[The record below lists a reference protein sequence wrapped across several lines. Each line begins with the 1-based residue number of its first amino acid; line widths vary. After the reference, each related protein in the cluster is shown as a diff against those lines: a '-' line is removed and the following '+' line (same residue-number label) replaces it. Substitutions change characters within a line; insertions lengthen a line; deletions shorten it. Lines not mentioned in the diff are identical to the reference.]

1 MMHCVMVVNRAE
13 IVNHDLLFC
22 INGIVLQPY
31 SWYLSRVCLCH
42 SWVYWLL
49 AVCNSFR
56 NVNVN
61 LYSASS
67 QKKR

>member
-1 MMHCVMVVNRAE
+1 MMHCVMVINRAE

-49 AVCNSFR
+49 
-56 NVNVN
+56 
-61 LYSASS
+61 
-67 QKKR
+67 